1 MYPLSAALLGFN
13 CFVDEA
19 WPASDVLVTRDLPYG
34 SNFNNVTGEV
44 QTLLLDIYEP
54 PLSDN
59 RTLRPGVVLV
69 HGGSFLSG
77 DKTSDGEPEYATKLA
92 QRGFVAV
99 SIDYRLT
106 GTSLEHLTS
115 SSATRWRSRRE
126 REFSIDSVNR
136 ASRSGD
142 VQSYGP

>member
-1 MYPLSAALLGFN
+1 MFPLSAALLGFN

-19 WPASDVLVTRDLPYG
+19 WPASDVQVTRDVAYG

-69 HGGSFLSG
+69 HGGSFLGG
-77 DKTSDGEPEYATKLA
+77 DKTSDGEPDPPLEVDEESETAATAFSFPSAWCSSLQKDRAQSWSAVLPKEYKTK
-92 QRGFVAV
+92 
-99 SIDYRLT
+99 S
-106 GTSLEHLTS
+106 
-115 SSATRWRSRRE
+115 
-126 REFSIDSVNR
+126 
-136 ASRSGD
+136 SRST
-142 VQSYGP
+142 